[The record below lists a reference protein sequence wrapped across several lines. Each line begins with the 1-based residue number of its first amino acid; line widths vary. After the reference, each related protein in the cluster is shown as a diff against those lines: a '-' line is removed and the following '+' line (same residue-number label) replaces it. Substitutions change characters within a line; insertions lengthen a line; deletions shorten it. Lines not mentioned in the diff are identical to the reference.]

1 MKRLIALAVA
11 VSATAF
17 GYAQMDHQVG
27 AKAGYNHLFL
37 KYDNL
42 LTTSPSTSSTQELNG
57 GGFVLGGYYNY
68 TPMDDLFLQAE
79 LLLSNRMW
87 NEISTSVYDGQVST
101 ITQTYTHYT
110 NNYLEIPLL
119 AKYGL
124 NLTKRK
130 YGDKKYL
137 FFYGGTS
144 THILMSTKGT
154 QQETFRVDAS
164 GQKTVT
170 QNETTLDKGDL
181 KNYFSPFQVSG
192 LAGIQFT
199 FGFGLNVDFRYQ
211 FMMNPASRVTPEAT
225 LASDFSVLKQN
236 LATITLGYNFL
247 WDY

>member
-1 MKRLIALAVA
+1 MKKGIILSLALL
-11 VSATAF
+11 ATMSVQ
-17 GYAQMDHQVG
+17 AQSDHEVG
-27 AKAGYNHLFL
+27 AKAGYNHLMMNYHNIL
-37 KYDNL
+37 APTNG
-42 LTTSPSTSSTQELNG
+42 STYQELSG

-87 NEISTSVYDGQVST
+87 NEISTSVYEGQV
-101 ITQTYTHYT
+101 ITTTETYTHYL
-110 NNYLEIPLL
+110 NNYLEIPLM

-124 NLTKRK
+124 NLSKRK

-144 THILMSTKGT
+144 THILMSTRANR
-154 QQETFRVDAS
+154 QETYRIDAS
-164 GQKTVT
+164 GQTTVT
-170 QNETTLDKGDL
+170 QNEYTLDKSYL
-181 KNYFSPFQVSG
+181 REYFSPFQVSG

-199 FGFGLNVDFRYQ
+199 FGFGMNVDLRYQ
-211 FMMNPASRVTPEAT
+211 FLMNPATRVTPEAS
-225 LASDFSVLKQN
+225 LAGDFSVLKQN